1 MDGHARAN
9 REKPSGINHK
19 DGILRVH
26 LVPQLGTRRL
36 DAISNEDVQQL
47 KHTLRDR
54 APKTV
59 NNILT
64 VLNTLL
70 KKAIEWN
77 VIDRM
82 PCMVR
87 LLKTTEAAI
96 DFYDFGEFEA
106 LVAAAKAIDV
116 QAHLA
121 VLLGGEAGLRAGEMR
136 PLRWTD
142 VNLDKRQLLIERSE
156 WRGHITTTKGN
167 RLRYVP
173 LTKRLAE
180 ALRSARHLRGPLV
193 LYRKDGQALTEND
206 LRDLV
211 LRAAKRAGLR
221 GTGPH
226 MLRHTFCSHL
236 AMRGA
241 PASAIQALAGH
252 KDLKTTERYMHLS
265 PAAVESAIRLLDC
278 PAVDASRGDMGETGE
293 TPIAK
298 ASV

>member
-1 MDGHARAN
+1 
-9 REKPSGINHK
+9 
-19 DGILRVH
+19 
-26 LVPQLGTRRL
+26 LVPQFGSRRL
-36 DAISNEDVQQL
+36 DAISNEDVQRL

-59 NNILT
+59 NNVLT

-106 LVAAAKAIDV
+106 LVAAARAIDV

-167 RLRYVP
+167 SLRYVP

-180 ALRSARHLRGPLV
+180 ALRSARHLGGPLV
-193 LYRKDGQALTEND
+193 LYRTDGQALTENG

-221 GTGPH
+221 STGPH

-252 KDLKTTERYMHLS
+252 KDLKTTQRYMHLS

-293 TPIAK
+293 MPIAK